1 MTASEFISKF
11 NLFPE
16 EYKKLLLELA
26 GKLWEKVEKNE
37 KSQQQTKIRQPGFGK
52 GIFKNV
58 PDADEFN
65 KPLDDFKDYM

>member
-16 EYKKLLLELA
+16 EYKKQLLDYA
-26 GKLWEKVEKNE
+26 NALWEKFEKNE
-37 KSQQQTKIRQPGFGK
+37 KPKEQKKIRQPGFGK